1 MYGKSFPNMPNGAEK
16 KNLIAKSKKRTA
28 SLLHLSAEIITFAA
42 ILTAN
47 LSVSVS
53 KTYGK
58 I

>member
-1 MYGKSFPNMPNGAEK
+1 MPNGAEK